1 MAAPGIASGSWPY
14 FDPDYETSGP
24 RFNPPRVVVDND
36 AFEDVTV
43 VKFHSANRHRILLSV
58 VQVLTDLELA
68 ISKAYISSDGGWF
81 MDVFHVTDL
90 FGKKVSEERIMNYIQ
105 QTLGARKKR
114 EVSSVELL
122 RCPGRSVGVK
132 SIAEHT
138 VIELTGTD
146 RPGLLSEVSAVLTE
160 TGCNVNAAEVWTH
173 NLRVACVIYVTDEE
187 TPGPVA
193 SGNKLENIKNQ
204 LFQVMKSG
212 DDEIRGAK
220 TDFGTEVTHTERR
233 LHQMMFADRDYEEA
247 LELPTTTTTRCSNS
261 NSIRRRSLA
270 VDKEKP
276 VIAIQSRNER
286 GYSVINISCKDRPKL
301 LFDIVC
307 TLTDM
312 QYVVFHATIDSNG
325 TDAAQEYY
333 IRHVSGCTLDIEA
346 EKWMKQCLEAAIDRR
361 SCEGLRLELC
371 THDRVG
377 LLSHVTRV
385 FRENGLS
392 VTRAD
397 VATQD
402 DKAVNVFYVINASG
416 DPMDAN
422 IVETLRR
429 ELGQSILEVKET
441 PRFCKAPPQELQC
454 PSKLSLAGLLRLSE
468 RFLYGLATLNWRSMS
483 TAGASTQLGL

>member
-1 MAAPGIASGSWPY
+1 
-14 FDPDYETSGP
+14 
-24 RFNPPRVVVDND
+24 
-36 AFEDVTV
+36 
-43 VKFHSANRHRILLSV
+43 
-58 VQVLTDLELA
+58 
-68 ISKAYISSDGGWF
+68 
-81 MDVFHVTDL
+81 VTDL
-90 FGKKVSEERIMNYIQ
+90 FGKKVSEDRIMNYIQ
-105 QTLGARKKR
+105 QVSKDTRSSNCFSFSSLGCRCRFAVMVSLFSFFILFLRVSWGCSCLQTLGARKKR

-193 SGNKLENIKNQ
+193 NGNKLESIKNQ

-247 LELPTTTTTRCSNS
+247 LELPTTKTTTRCSNS
-261 NSIRRRSLA
+261 SSIRRRSLA
-270 VDKEKP
+270 ADKEKP

-325 TDAAQEYY
+325 TDAAQ
-333 IRHVSGCTLDIEA
+333 VCTPFHAPGAMI
-346 EKWMKQCLEAAIDRR
+346 
-361 SCEGLRLELC
+361 S
-371 THDRVG
+371 
-377 LLSHVTRV
+377 S
-385 FRENGLS
+385 F
-392 VTRAD
+392 
-397 VATQD
+397 
-402 DKAVNVFYVINASG
+402 
-416 DPMDAN
+416 
-422 IVETLRR
+422 
-429 ELGQSILEVKET
+429 
-441 PRFCKAPPQELQC
+441 PPQEVGFRESGRSEICHSSRDFPL
-454 PSKLSLAGLLRLSE
+454 PSVLLIM
-468 RFLYGLATLNWRSMS
+468 GT
-483 TAGASTQLGL
+483 

>member
-1 MAAPGIASGSWPY
+1 
-14 FDPDYETSGP
+14 
-24 RFNPPRVVVDND
+24 
-36 AFEDVTV
+36 
-43 VKFHSANRHRILLSV
+43 
-58 VQVLTDLELA
+58 
-68 ISKAYISSDGGWF
+68 
-81 MDVFHVTDL
+81 
-90 FGKKVSEERIMNYIQ
+90 MNYIQ
-105 QTLGARKKR
+105 QVRENIRSSNCSSISSLGCRCRFAVMGSLFPFIFFFLRVSWGFSCLQTLGARKKR

-193 SGNKLENIKNQ
+193 NGNKLERIKNQ

-247 LELPTTTTTRCSNS
+247 LELPTTTTRRCSNS
-261 NSIRRRSLA
+261 SSIRRSLA
-270 VDKEKP
+270 ADKEKP

-325 TDAAQEYY
+325 TDALQVCTPFHAPGGRVSREWK
-333 IRHVSGCTLDIEA
+333 IRD
-346 EKWMKQCLEAAIDRR
+346 
-361 SCEGLRLELC
+361 
-371 THDRVG
+371 
-377 LLSHVTRV
+377 
-385 FRENGLS
+385 
-392 VTRAD
+392 
-397 VATQD
+397 
-402 DKAVNVFYVINASG
+402 
-416 DPMDAN
+416 
-422 IVETLRR
+422 
-429 ELGQSILEVKET
+429 
-441 PRFCKAPPQELQC
+441 
-454 PSKLSLAGLLRLSE
+454 
-468 RFLYGLATLNWRSMS
+468 MS
-483 TAGASTQLGL
+483 

>member
-1 MAAPGIASGSWPY
+1 M
-14 FDPDYETSGP
+14 
-24 RFNPPRVVVDND
+24 
-36 AFEDVTV
+36 
-43 VKFHSANRHRILLSV
+43 IL
-58 VQVLTDLELA
+58 DLPLIVCLFLGA
-68 ISKAYISSDGGWF
+68 
-81 MDVFHVTDL
+81 VFHVTDL
-90 FGKKVSEERIMNYIQ
+90 FGKKVSEDRIMNYIQ
-105 QTLGARKKR
+105 QVRDDIRSSNCSSLSSLSCRCRFAVMGSLFSFFFFFLRVSWGSSCLQTLGARKKR

-187 TPGPVA
+187 TAGPVA
-193 SGNKLENIKNQ
+193 NGSKLERIKNQ

-247 LELPTTTTTRCSNS
+247 LELPTTTTRRCSNS
-261 NSIRRRSLA
+261 SSIRSLLA
-270 VDKEKP
+270 DKEKP

-325 TDAAQEYY
+325 TDAEQVCTPFHAPGA
-333 IRHVSGCTLDIEA
+333 RVSSFHA
-346 EKWMKQCLEAAIDRR
+346 RR
-361 SCEGLRLELC
+361 
-371 THDRVG
+371 
-377 LLSHVTRV
+377 
-385 FRENGLS
+385 
-392 VTRAD
+392 
-397 VATQD
+397 
-402 DKAVNVFYVINASG
+402 
-416 DPMDAN
+416 
-422 IVETLRR
+422 
-429 ELGQSILEVKET
+429 
-441 PRFCKAPPQELQC
+441 
-454 PSKLSLAGLLRLSE
+454 
-468 RFLYGLATLNWRSMS
+468 
-483 TAGASTQLGL
+483 